1 MQQWRESLKCLW
13 RLRNRC
19 ANRGVWLEWSGKTG
33 GREGRER
40 GRRGGRREGKEERG
54 GEERGEAVGGKGRGE
69 GRRESRGRE
78 GRGKEKEDEEVSVKN
93 VVSTMHYKKSS
104 ERFMLHLPTT
114 LQLCAF
120 TVTSYQGVSPLH
132 YAVCSGS
139 MDIVR
144 YSVSHGVDVNQQ
156 DHEGW

>member
-1 MQQWRESLKCLW
+1 MKCLW
-13 RLRNRC
+13 RLHDRC
-19 ANRGVWLEWSGKTG
+19 ADRGVWLEWSMGRHR
-33 GREGRER
+33 REGR
-40 GRRGGRREGKEERG
+40 GEGERG
-54 GEERGEAVGGKGRGE
+54 GEGRGEAREGRGRGE
-69 GRRESRGRE
+69 GRGE
-78 GRGKEKEDEEVSVKN
+78 GEDEKVSVR
-93 VVSTMHYKKSS
+93 MHYKTSN
-104 ERFMLHLPTT
+104 ERFMPHLPTT

-144 YSVSHGVDVNQQ
+144 YSVSHGVNVNQQ

>member
-1 MQQWRESLKCLW
+1 MLT
-13 RLRNRC
+13 
-19 ANRGVWLEWSGKTG
+19 GVSGWSGQWGDTG
-33 GREGRER
+33 
-40 GRRGGRREGKEERG
+40 
-54 GEERGEAVGGKGRGE
+54 GRGE
-69 GRRESRGRE
+69 G
-78 GRGKEKEDEEVSVKN
+78 EDEKVSVR
-93 VVSTMHYKKSS
+93 MHYKTSN
-104 ERFMLHLPTT
+104 ERFMPHLPTT

-144 YSVSHGVDVNQQ
+144 YSVSHGVNVNQQ